1 MKKVKLLVFVL
12 AICVS
17 VFLSGCEKT
26 DKIEGD
32 KSATV
37 KAVSEKQESETQKKA
52 EEPTAEAKK
61 SEEKTADKPV
71 EKQEAKPADEAEK
84 SKSVKSEP
92 EKTATAKAELEKKE
106 TLKTEPEK
114 VEPTVPAQKYKDG
127 TFTGSA
133 KGYVDN
139 ITVSVVL
146 KADAIKS
153 ISIISHKED
162 SPYIDDAKAVIGKI
176 LAAQSADVD
185 AVAGATYSSN
195 GIKGAVKAAL
205 AGAQN

>member
-12 AICVS
+12 AICLS
-17 VFLSGCEKT
+17 VFLAGCEKT
-26 DKIEGD
+26 DKTEGD
-32 KSATV
+32 NSGDV
-37 KAVSEKQESETQKKA
+37 KAVSEKQESETQKKE

-71 EKQEAKPADEAEK
+71 EKQETKPADEAEK

-114 VEPTVPAQKYKDG
+114 AEPTVPAQKYKDG

-153 ISIISHKED
+153 ISIVSHKED

>member
-1 MKKVKLLVFVL
+1 MKKVKLLIFVL

-32 KSATV
+32 KSETV
-37 KAVSEKQESETQKKA
+37 KAVSEKQESETQKKE

-84 SKSVKSEP
+84 SKSVKAES

-106 TLKTEPEK
+106 TLKTELEK
-114 VEPTVPAQKYKDG
+114 AEPTVPAQKYKDG

-146 KADAIKS
+146 KADTIKS
-153 ISIISHKED
+153 ISIVSHKED

-176 LAAQSADVD
+176 LVAQSADVD

>member
-32 KSATV
+32 KSETV

-52 EEPTAEAKK
+52 EESAAEAKK
-61 SEEKTADKPV
+61 SEDKPV

-84 SKSVKSEP
+84 SKSVKAES
-92 EKTATAKAELEKKE
+92 EKTATAKAEPEKKE
-106 TLKTEPEK
+106 ILKTEPEK
-114 VEPTVPAQKYKDG
+114 AEPTVPAQKYKDG